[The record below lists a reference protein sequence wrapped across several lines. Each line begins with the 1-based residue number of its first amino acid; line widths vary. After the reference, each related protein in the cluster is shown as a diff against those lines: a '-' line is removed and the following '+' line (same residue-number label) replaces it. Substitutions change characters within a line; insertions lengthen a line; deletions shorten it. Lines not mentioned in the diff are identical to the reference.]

1 MTGSSGRLPSQAAV
15 TLRRIADA
23 IGTTHVDP
31 VDRARLRAALDELCE
46 HRPDLKRICE
56 RAVMLAA
63 GCSVALESDERA
75 ATIKKLRDMVHALAK
90 ECA

>member
-1 MTGSSGRLPSQAAV
+1 VTDRFGGLPSQASV
-15 TLRRIADA
+15 TLKRIADT

-46 HRPDLKRICE
+46 HRPDLKRVCE

-63 GCSVALESDERA
+63 GCSVALDSDERA
-75 ATIKKLRDMVHALAK
+75 ETIRKLKEMVHALAK